1 MRTLHLTLA
10 SLLFVACSA
19 NPAQEVP
26 GTQVVFDLG
35 ADLTQ
40 MEHFWDQPWP
50 SDLRLQDG
58 GPDFRGFPNV
68 ANNKPVAQLL
78 TIASRR
84 PGFAVNTAGY
94 FQFNAPLSKRD
105 PSQTLPADPSS
116 PVLLMD
122 LTDGHLYPVVTSTPE
137 EDDYTAESLLAVGP
151 RPGAILKPN
160 RQHAYVVMRSLKDAS
175 GALLGVP
182 LTMRQLLEGET
193 PAGENGAAAASLFAT
208 VVPALKT
215 ARIDIDDVAAVT
227 VFTTGDVVAD
237 LFAMTEKVRTAY
249 PDVKITGLVPDDDAF
264 GADHA
269 DFCELRGVI
278 NLPQFQQGD
287 PPWNKEGTFAF
298 DGSGAPIKQRDEDV
312 PLTITLPK
320 GEMPEGGWPLMLY
333 FHGSGGNSRDG
344 VDSGPKENNDNDPR
358 LPNLGPASVVAP
370 LGLASAMSAL
380 PISPERVPGASDFAY
395 LNLSNFAA
403 FPDLFG
409 QGVIEQRLFVD
420 ALLRLKIAPETVEAC
435 TGMSLPASETSHHF
449 NNDELVALGLS
460 MGGMYTNMVGAVEP
474 RIRAVAPTGAGGYW
488 SYFILKTEMLPG
500 AMLIGSLLGA
510 SDAIDFLHPALQLAQ
525 TGWEWA
531 EPFVFT
537 PRLARRP
544 LPSHPARPIYQ
555 PVGEKDSYFAEPI
568 LDAISLSYGN
578 HQGGNDVFWPGLQD
592 ALSAEGRDGFTDYPI
607 TDNLKS
613 EDGRP
618 YTGVVV
624 PWKYNGF
631 NGHHV
636 VFQVPEVKHQYGC
649 FFTSFLE
656 TGRATVVAPDGAC
669 P

>member
-1 MRTLHLTLA
+1 MRTLHLAVA

-19 NPAQEVP
+19 KEVP
-26 GTQVVFDLG
+26 GTQVVFNLN
-35 ADLTQ
+35 ADLTE

-50 SDLRLQDG
+50 SDLRLKDG
-58 GPDFRGFPNV
+58 GPDFRGFPNLS
-68 ANNKPVAQLL
+68 NNKPVSQLL

-84 PGFAVNTAGY
+84 PGYAVNTAAY
-94 FQFNAPLSKRD
+94 FQFNAPLSERD
-105 PSQTLPADPSS
+105 PSEMLAADPSS

-122 LTDGHLYPVVTSTPE
+122 LIDGHLFPVVTSTPE

-151 RPGAILKPN
+151 RPGVVLKPN
-160 RQHAYVVMRSLKDAS
+160 SQYAYVVLRRLKDAE

-182 LTMRQLLEGET
+182 LAMRQLLEGET
-193 PAGENGAAAASLFAT
+193 PDGRDGAAAAKLFEP
-208 VVPALKT
+208 VVPALKK
-215 ARIDIDDVAAVT
+215 AKVDIDDVAAVT

-237 LFAMTEKVRTAY
+237 LFAITEKVRAAY
-249 PDVKITGLVPDDDAF
+249 PDVKITGLAPDDDDF

-278 NLPQFQQGD
+278 NLPQFQQGP
-287 PPWNKEGTFAF
+287 PPWDKEGTFAF
-298 DGSGAPIKQRDEDV
+298 DDAGAPIKQRDENV

-320 GEMPEGGWPLMLY
+320 GEMPKGGWPLMLY

-344 VDSGPKENNDNDPR
+344 VDSGPKENGDESER

-395 LNLSNFAA
+395 LNLGNFAA

-420 ALLRLKIAPETVEAC
+420 ALLRLKIDPATVDAC
-435 TGMSLPASETSHHF
+435 TGMSLPASETAHHF

-510 SDAIDFLHPALQLAQ
+510 SEQIDFLHPALQLAQ

-544 LPSHPARPIYQ
+544 LPSHPVRPIYQ
-555 PVGEKDSYFAEPI
+555 PVGEKDSYFSEPI
-568 LDAISLSYGN
+568 LDALALAYGN
-578 HQGGNDVFWPGLQD
+578 RQGGHEVFWPGLQE
-592 ALSAEGRDGFTDYPI
+592 ALSAEGRDGFIDYPV

-613 EDGRP
+613 EDGTP

-624 PWKYNGF
+624 PWKYNGY

-636 VFQVPEVKHQYGC
+636 VFQVDEVKHQYGC
-649 FFTSFLE
+649 FFTSFLK
-656 TGRATVVAPDGAC
+656 TGHATVVAPDGDC